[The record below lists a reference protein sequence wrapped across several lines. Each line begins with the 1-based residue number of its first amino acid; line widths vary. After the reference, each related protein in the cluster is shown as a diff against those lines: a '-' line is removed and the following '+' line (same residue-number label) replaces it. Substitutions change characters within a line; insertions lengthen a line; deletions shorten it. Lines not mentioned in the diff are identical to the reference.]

1 MLYILLK
8 TLIVMK
14 LWSFYSWGNRGL
26 MACWRLHSYSIVI
39 WKLMVYNQSP
49 CPSLAPSFLLLIPSH
64 PFLLQKLKT
73 MYICIYFTPNLERHA
88 AWIVRTSICLCVG
101 IAGRVFVITLE
112 RNVNSTDG
120 LLRSK
125 ISILGEGY
133 SPRAEGFLLVNNIAE
148 EIVAMDGQL
157 G

>member
-1 MLYILLK
+1 
-8 TLIVMK
+8 
-14 LWSFYSWGNRGL
+14 
-26 MACWRLHSYSIVI
+26 
-39 WKLMVYNQSP
+39 
-49 CPSLAPSFLLLIPSH
+49 
-64 PFLLQKLKT
+64 

-101 IAGRVFVITLE
+101 IVITLE
-112 RNVNSTDG
+112 RNVNSTDF

>member
-1 MLYILLK
+1 M
-8 TLIVMK
+8 
-14 LWSFYSWGNRGL
+14 
-26 MACWRLHSYSIVI
+26 
-39 WKLMVYNQSP
+39 
-49 CPSLAPSFLLLIPSH
+49 
-64 PFLLQKLKT
+64 
-73 MYICIYFTPNLERHA
+73 
-88 AWIVRTSICLCVG
+88 VG

-112 RNVNSTDG
+112 RNVNSTDC

-133 SPRAEGFLLVNNIAE
+133 SHRAEGFLLVNNIAE

>member
-1 MLYILLK
+1 
-8 TLIVMK
+8 
-14 LWSFYSWGNRGL
+14 
-26 MACWRLHSYSIVI
+26 
-39 WKLMVYNQSP
+39 
-49 CPSLAPSFLLLIPSH
+49 
-64 PFLLQKLKT
+64 

-101 IAGRVFVITLE
+101 IAGSVFVISLE
-112 RNVNSTDG
+112 RNVNSTDC

-125 ISILGEGY
+125 ISILVERY

-157 G
+157 GQMTLMLSLTCRIIGERISVSPF